1 MNYAGSR
8 IVTFGGRA
16 MDSGNDEKLLVV
28 MCRFV
33 VVKKN
38 KTNLEGEK

>member
-16 MDSGNDEKLLVV
+16 MDSGNDEKIIGSDVPFF
-28 MCRFV
+28 C
-33 VVKKN
+33 
-38 KTNLEGEK
+38 GEEK